1 MHRTEYF
8 KLNGVDVGFSDKTDV
23 RVRRGKVRVWLKTPP
38 MALTRDLHNGM
49 ADHGWR
55 VIPDFYMVDGLT
67 IAAYEDQALPEG
79 RYGHLRQWPYQDE
92 TSYRQALNV
101 YGAQDRPEFFGTL
114 RIEAGWL
121 ELDGVIAFGTDAPE
135 HDEVMPVAVRK
146 CFAPLALIPP
156 RHTLSIEDALKLPA
170 DQVFELQISNGEYRR
185 FPEEILAFKRL
196 ERLGFGLAMSG
207 PQCAF
212 RHLPPGLFELEHLH
226 TLYLHSFADDL
237 GALSPEIAK
246 LRRLEELGLTS
257 LGLTS
262 IPDALTTLEQLDTL
276 GLDYNRLTTLPDAI
290 GEMPALRELSI
301 QGNRFVSLPASLLK
315 VPKLKIDHGKR
326 ALFSDVRYRSRNPAP
341 VDESLFDLSRHPE
354 LEARL
359 ARELDAI
366 SDDAELKRM
375 TLACST
381 FALYAEPHAAGQP
394 LPLGASKTGGRPHL
408 PLGMAHP
415 ADRNGLLSVFH
426 AQIDLS
432 AIAGLQPWLPR
443 RGILYCFVNDT
454 EYAET
459 PNVVYVDC
467 EPHSLAIYEYDANTR
482 WSDSD
487 LDAES
492 LPGEYA
498 LHFSGGISVP
508 NFYNIGHHAAARH
521 PEWRHLFD
529 AMDDVLDDAL
539 SQRLERFSD
548 LMVDFPDRLAMCGL
562 MPPNRSHSINAH
574 VFTQHESPQ
583 EQGAAKYGGSA
594 HEWMNLLCL
603 ESIGD
608 LNFWDA
614 GTLTWSIHKQ
624 DLAIAQFGRVV
635 ASIESS

>member
-8 KLNGVDVGFSDKTDV
+8 KLNGFDVGFSEKTDV

-67 IAAYEDQALPEG
+67 IAAHEDQALPEG
-79 RYGHLRQWPYQDE
+79 RYGHVRRWPYHDE
-92 TSYRQALNV
+92 RDYRQALNV

-156 RHTLSIEDALKLPA
+156 RHSLSLEDALKLPA
-170 DQVFELQISNGEYRR
+170 DQVFDLQISNGEYRR

-212 RHLPPGLFELEHLH
+212 RHLPPGLFDLEHLH

-262 IPDALTTLEQLDTL
+262 IPDALTTLDHLDTL
-276 GLDYNRLTTLPDAI
+276 GLNYNRLTKLPDAI

-301 QGNRFVSLPASLLK
+301 QGNRFVSLPASLSK

-326 ALFSDVRYRSRNPAP
+326 ALFADVRYRSRNPAP
-341 VDESLFDLSRHPE
+341 VDETLFDLSRHQE
-354 LEARL
+354 LETRL

-381 FALYAEPHAAGQP
+381 FALYAEPHAAEQL
-394 LPLGASKTGGRPHL
+394 LPLGASKTGGCPHL
-408 PLGMAHP
+408 PVGMAHP

-443 RGILYCFVNDT
+443 RGMLYCFVNDT
-454 EYAET
+454 EYAEM
-459 PNVVYVDC
+459 PIVIYVDC
-467 EPHSLAIYEYDANTR
+467 EPQSLAAYEYDASTR

-521 PEWRHLFD
+521 PEWRHLLDDD
-529 AMDDVLDDAL
+529 AMDDAMSRRLD
-539 SQRLERFSD
+539 RFSD
-548 LMVDFPDRLAMCGL
+548 LMVDFPDRLAKCGL
-562 MPPNRSHSINAH
+562 MPPSHRAHSINAH

-583 EQGAAKYGGSA
+583 EQGAAKFGGAA

-603 ESIGD
+603 ESID
-608 LNFWDA
+608 DFNFWDA

-624 DLAIAQFGRVV
+624 DLAIAQFGQVV